1 MSKSLHITLITETYA
16 PEINGVANTLSR
28 LCDGLRLRGHRVE
41 VIRPRQNDDE
51 PRGNGD
57 DLMLCRGWPIPG
69 YPGLQWGQSSMHKLL
84 RRWQRNRPD
93 VLYIATEGPLGLSA
107 LRAARRLRIAIVS
120 GFHTNFQQYT
130 RQYGLG
136 FITRL
141 LTSYLR
147 WFHNRSNATLVPSVS
162 QKIELE
168 RRGFERL
175 ALLSRG
181 VDCQLFHPSR
191 RSAFLRES
199 WGLELGDTAVL
210 HVGRLAPEKNLGV
223 LKATFDS
230 LATAYPEKRLRL
242 VIVGDGP
249 VRATLQEQLPDAV
262 FCGTQ
267 RGEALATHYA
277 SGDLFLFPSMTE
289 TFGNVVLEAL
299 ASGLGVVAYDEAAA
313 AQHIRHGHNGAVAMS
328 GDEEGFIDAARW
340 MLEND
345 ENLRRVRLN
354 ARQHAS
360 RQGWAGI
367 IESFESYLRAASET
381 GDGVVLGV

>member
-1 MSKSLHITLITETYA
+1 MSKPLHITLITETYA

-51 PRGNGD
+51 LRGNGD

-147 WFHNRSNATLVPSVS
+147 WFHNRSNATLVPSAS
-162 QKIELE
+162 QKTELE

-199 WGLELGDTAVL
+199 WGLEAGDTAVL

-230 LATAYPEKRLRL
+230 LVSAYPERKLRL

-249 VRATLQEQLPDAV
+249 VRATLQQQLPDAI

-277 SGDLFLFPSMTE
+277 SGDLFLFPSLTE

-313 AQHIRHGHNGAVAMS
+313 AQHIRHGHNGAVAMP

-340 MLEND
+340 MLEN
-345 ENLRRVRLN
+345 EEHLRRVRLN

-367 IESFESYLRAASET
+367 IEAFEHYLLAASET
-381 GDGVVLGV
+381 RDVIALGA